1 MGMSGAGAGARQ
13 ADPPRAPILLS
24 DMTSKPVLTLV
35 FLLAIGVPAAFLA
48 CADWSSVFKPADAP
62 TAAIAGYPPGA
73 PGATGDLPGAP
84 HSPVSSPMTAGR
96 AASDKGEAA
105 PLALEGGPGGPAFQ
119 DLPEILRFDV
129 TPGWIIS
136 RWPWV
141 SAGLAQLD
149 LQGYR
154 VPVVTGAGEDDLAGA
169 LTYYFN
175 PRQQVQRITFRG
187 TTGDPGP
194 LIRLLASR
202 FRFGRRLTNDPGLFR
217 YEVAEPSG
225 PAKSYLDIRLLR
237 PTHPAHRFEVSL
249 VVERPKDG

>member
-1 MGMSGAGAGARQ
+1 
-13 ADPPRAPILLS
+13 
-24 DMTSKPVLTLV
+24 MTNKPVLTLI
-35 FLLAIGVPAAFLA
+35 FLLAIGVPAALLVS
-48 CADWSSVFKPADAP
+48 ADWSSVFKSSEAP
-62 TAAIAGYPPGA
+62 TAAIPGS
-73 PGATGDLPGAP
+73 PGATGGSPGVSG
-84 HSPVSSPMTAGR
+84 SPVSSPMTAGR
-96 AASDKGEAA
+96 AASETGEAA
-105 PLALEGGPGGPAFQ
+105 PPAPGSRPEGSGFQ
-119 DLPEILRFDV
+119 DLAEILRFDV

-154 VPVVTGAGEDDLAGA
+154 VPVLTGAGEDDLAGA

-187 TTGDPGP
+187 TTGDPGK
-194 LIRLLASR
+194 LIRLLADR

-237 PTHPAHRFEVSL
+237 PTNPAHRFEVSL
-249 VVERPKDG
+249 VVERPKEG